1 MKTNIALIG
10 FMGAG
15 KTAVGKA
22 LAAKLGMEFVEI
34 DDLIERAAGKPI
46 PDIFSDAG
54 EIGFREIEIE
64 AIRQAAQRAGC
75 VFACGGGAVLNKINI
90 DRLRET
96 SRMVCLTASAAA
108 VLRRTSA
115 DPTERPLL
123 QVDDPKQR
131 IRELMA
137 FRRPFYESA
146 ADITVNTS
154 RLTAEAVAGE
164 IVARLRQDEDFDLE
178 E

>member
-1 MKTNIALIG
+1 MKSNVALIG
-10 FMGAG
+10 FMGTG
-15 KTAVGKA
+15 KSVVGKA
-22 LAAKLGMEFVEI
+22 LADRLGLEFVEM

-46 PDIFSDAG
+46 PGIFRDAG
-54 EIGFREIEIE
+54 EIGFRELEIE
-64 AIRQAAQRAGC
+64 VTRQTAEGARR
-75 VFACGGGAVLNKINI
+75 VIACGGGVVLNKINI

-96 SRMVCLTASAAA
+96 SRTVYLTASPTA
-108 VLRRTSA
+108 VLLRTSA

-137 FRRPFYESA
+137 FRRPLYERA

-154 RLTAEAVAGE
+154 RLTAEAVVGE
-164 IVARLRQDEDFDLE
+164 IVGALKQDEDFDLKE
-178 E
+178 

>member
-1 MKTNIALIG
+1 MKSNIALIG

-15 KTAVGKA
+15 KTAVGKV
-22 LAAKLGMEFVEI
+22 LATRLRLGFVEM
-34 DDLIERAAGKPI
+34 DDLIELAAGKPI
-46 PDIFSDAG
+46 ADIFRDAG
-54 EIGFREIEIE
+54 EIGFRELEIE
-64 AIRQAAQRAGC
+64 VTRQAAEETGR
-75 VFACGGGAVLNKINI
+75 VIACGGGAVLNKINI

-96 SRMVCLTASAAA
+96 SRTVYLTASPSA

-137 FRRPFYESA
+137 FRRPLYERA

-154 RLTAEAVAGE
+154 RLTAEAVAWE
-164 IVARLRQDEDFDLE
+164 IVRALRQDEDFDIKE
-178 E
+178 

>member
-15 KTAVGKA
+15 KTAVGKV
-22 LAAKLGMEFVEI
+22 LATRLGMEFIEM

-54 EIGFREIEIE
+54 DIGFRELEIE
-64 AIRQAAQRAGC
+64 VTRRAAEGTGH
-75 VFACGGGAVLNKINI
+75 VIACGGGAVLNRINI

-96 SRMVCLTASAAA
+96 SRTVYLTASPTA
-108 VLRRTSA
+108 VLRRTAA

-137 FRRPFYESA
+137 FRRPFYERA

-154 RLTAEAVAGE
+154 RLTAEGVAGE
-164 IVARLRQDEDFDLE
+164 IVRALRQDEDFDLKE
-178 E
+178 